1 MYIFNF
7 FIIVLLIYLDFLI
20 LSMIRS
26 AIKVS
31 LPIMFGFVPLGVAFG
46 LLFQNLG
53 YPWYF
58 ASLMGI
64 IVYAGA
70 AQFMAIG
77 FLSAGLG
84 VIEIAMSTFFLNSRH
99 MFYGLSFLESFGNWN
114 IRKLY
119 LIFGMTDET
128 YALLTT
134 IKVPD
139 SYLKERYYLY
149 ITLFSQIYW
158 VLGCTIGALLADILT
173 FNTDGMEFA
182 ATALFVVLLIEQW
195 IMVRRLLPFILGFIS
210 SIIALMF
217 FIEHMLLVAILLS
230 IASIVFLR
238 LIKSELS

>member
-1 MYIFNF
+1 M
-7 FIIVLLIYLDFLI
+7 VQ
-20 LSMIRS
+20 S
-26 AIKVS
+26 AFKIS
-31 LPIMFGFVPLGVAFG
+31 LPIMFGFVPLGIAFG
-46 LLFQNLG
+46 LLFQDLG

-84 VIEIAMSTFFLNSRH
+84 AVEIAMSTFFLNSRH

-134 IKVPD
+134 IQVPD
-139 SYLKERYYLY
+139 SFVKERYYLY
-149 ITLFSQIYW
+149 ITLFAQFYW
-158 VLGCTIGALLADILT
+158 VLGCTIGALLADILA

-195 IMVRRLLPFILGFIS
+195 IIVRRLLPFIVGFVS
-210 SIIALMF
+210 SVIALAF
-217 FIEHMLLVAILLS
+217 FINHMLLVAIMIS
-230 IASIVFLR
+230 IASIVFMR
-238 LIKSELS
+238 LIKGSES

>member
-1 MYIFNF
+1 M
-7 FIIVLLIYLDFLI
+7 VQ
-20 LSMIRS
+20 S
-26 AIKVS
+26 AFKIS
-31 LPIMFGFVPLGVAFG
+31 LPIMFGFVPLGIAFG
-46 LLFQNLG
+46 LLFQDLG

-84 VIEIAMSTFFLNSRH
+84 VVEIAMSTFFLNSRH

-134 IKVPD
+134 IQVPD
-139 SYLKERYYLY
+139 SFVKERYYLY
-149 ITLFSQIYW
+149 ITLFAQFYW
-158 VLGCTIGALLADILT
+158 VLGCTIGALLADILA
-173 FNTDGMEFA
+173 FNTDGIEFA

-195 IMVRRLLPFILGFIS
+195 IIVRRLLPFIVGFVS
-210 SIIALMF
+210 SVIALAF
-217 FIEHMLLVAILLS
+217 FINHMLLVAIMIS
-230 IASIVFLR
+230 IASIVFMR
-238 LIKSELS
+238 LIKGSES

>member
-1 MYIFNF
+1 M
-7 FIIVLLIYLDFLI
+7 VQ
-20 LSMIRS
+20 S
-26 AIKVS
+26 AFKIS
-31 LPIMFGFVPLGVAFG
+31 LPIMFGFVPLGIAFG
-46 LLFQNLG
+46 LLFQDLG

-84 VIEIAMSTFFLNSRH
+84 VVEIAMSTFFLNSRH

-134 IKVPD
+134 IQVPD
-139 SYLKERYYLY
+139 SFVKERYYLY
-149 ITLFSQIYW
+149 ITLFAQFYW
-158 VLGCTIGALLADILT
+158 VLGCTIGALLADILA

-195 IMVRRLLPFILGFIS
+195 IIVRRLLPFIVGFVS
-210 SIIALMF
+210 SVIALAF
-217 FIEHMLLVAILLS
+217 FINHMLLVAIMIS
-230 IASIVFLR
+230 IASIVFMR
-238 LIKSELS
+238 LIKDSES

>member
-1 MYIFNF
+1 
-7 FIIVLLIYLDFLI
+7 
-20 LSMIRS
+20 
-26 AIKVS
+26 
-31 LPIMFGFVPLGVAFG
+31 MFGFVPLGIAFG
-46 LLFQNLG
+46 LLFQDLG

-84 VIEIAMSTFFLNSRH
+84 VVEIAMSTFFLNSRH

-134 IKVPD
+134 IKVPERFV
-139 SYLKERYYLY
+139 KERYYLY
-149 ITLFSQIYW
+149 ITLFAQFYW
-158 VLGCTIGALLADILT
+158 VLGCTIGAILADVLT

-195 IMVRRLLPFILGFIS
+195 IIVRRLLPFIVGFIS
-210 SIIALMF
+210 SIIALVF
-217 FIEHMLLVAILLS
+217 FINHILFTAIMIS
-230 IASIVFLR
+230 IASIVFMR
-238 LIKSELS
+238 LIKGSQS

>member
-1 MYIFNF
+1 
-7 FIIVLLIYLDFLI
+7 
-20 LSMIRS
+20 
-26 AIKVS
+26 
-31 LPIMFGFVPLGVAFG
+31 MFGFVPLGIAFG
-46 LLFQNLG
+46 LLFQDLG

-84 VIEIAMSTFFLNSRH
+84 VVEIAMSTFFLNSRH

-119 LIFGMTDET
+119 LIFGMTDDT

-134 IKVPD
+134 IKVPERFV
-139 SYLKERYYLY
+139 KERYYLY
-149 ITLFSQIYW
+149 ITLFAQFYW
-158 VLGCTIGALLADILT
+158 VLGCTIGAILADVLT

-195 IMVRRLLPFILGFIS
+195 IIVRRLLPFIVGFIS
-210 SIIALMF
+210 SIIALVF
-217 FIEHMLLVAILLS
+217 FINHMLLTAIMIS
-230 IASIVFLR
+230 IASIVFMR
-238 LIKSELS
+238 LIKGSQS

>member
-1 MYIFNF
+1 
-7 FIIVLLIYLDFLI
+7 
-20 LSMIRS
+20 
-26 AIKVS
+26 
-31 LPIMFGFVPLGVAFG
+31 MFGFVPLGIAFG
-46 LLFQNLG
+46 LLFQDLG

-84 VIEIAMSTFFLNSRH
+84 VVEIAISTFFLNSRH

-134 IKVPD
+134 IKVPERFV
-139 SYLKERYYLY
+139 KERYYLY
-149 ITLFSQIYW
+149 ITLFAQFYW
-158 VLGCTIGALLADILT
+158 VLGCTIGAILADVLT

-195 IMVRRLLPFILGFIS
+195 IIVRRLLPFIVGFIS
-210 SIIALMF
+210 SIIALVF
-217 FIEHMLLVAILLS
+217 FINHMLLTAIMIS
-230 IASIVFLR
+230 IASIVFMR
-238 LIKSELS
+238 LIKGSQS

>member
-1 MYIFNF
+1 M
-7 FIIVLLIYLDFLI
+7 V
-20 LSMIRS
+20 RS
-26 AIKVS
+26 AVKIS
-31 LPIMFGFVPLGVAFG
+31 LPIMFSFVPLGIAFG
-46 LLFQNLG
+46 LLFQDLG

-84 VIEIAMSTFFLNSRH
+84 VVEIAMSTFFLNSRH

-134 IKVPD
+134 IKVPERFV
-139 SYLKERYYLY
+139 KERYYLY
-149 ITLFSQIYW
+149 ITLFAQFYW
-158 VLGCTIGALLADILT
+158 VLGCTIGAILADVLT

-195 IMVRRLLPFILGFIS
+195 IIVRRLLPFIVGFIS
-210 SIIALMF
+210 SIIALVF
-217 FIEHMLLVAILLS
+217 FINHMLLTAIMIS
-230 IASIVFLR
+230 IASIVFMR
-238 LIKSELS
+238 LIKGSQS

>member
-1 MYIFNF
+1 M
-7 FIIVLLIYLDFLI
+7 V
-20 LSMIRS
+20 RS
-26 AIKVS
+26 AIKIS
-31 LPIMFGFVPLGVAFG
+31 LPIMFGFVPLGIAFG

-84 VIEIAMSTFFLNSRH
+84 VVEIAMSTFFLNSRH

-114 IRKLY
+114 FRKLY

-134 IKVPD
+134 IQVPEGFV
-139 SYLKERYYLY
+139 KERYFLY

-158 VLGCTIGALLADILT
+158 VLGCTIGAVLADLMT

-195 IMVRRLLPFILGFIS
+195 IMVRRLLPFIVGLIS
-210 SIIALMF
+210 SIIALLL
-217 FIEHMLLVAILLS
+217 FINHMLLVAIMIS

-238 LIKSELS
+238 LIKGSSS

>member
-1 MYIFNF
+1 
-7 FIIVLLIYLDFLI
+7 
-20 LSMIRS
+20 
-26 AIKVS
+26 
-31 LPIMFGFVPLGVAFG
+31 MFGFVPLGIAFG
-46 LLFQNLG
+46 LLFQDLG

-84 VIEIAMSTFFLNSRH
+84 VVEIAMSTFFLNSRH

-114 IRKLY
+114 MRKLY

-134 IKVPD
+134 IKVPERFV
-139 SYLKERYYLY
+139 KERYYLY
-149 ITLFSQIYW
+149 ITLFAQFYW
-158 VLGCTIGALLADILT
+158 VLGCTIGAILADVLT

-195 IMVRRLLPFILGFIS
+195 IIVRRLLPFIVGFIS
-210 SIIALMF
+210 SIIALVF
-217 FIEHMLLVAILLS
+217 FINHMLLTAIMIS
-230 IASIVFLR
+230 ITSIVFMR
-238 LIKSELS
+238 LIKGSQS

>member
-1 MYIFNF
+1 M
-7 FIIVLLIYLDFLI
+7 VQ
-20 LSMIRS
+20 S
-26 AIKVS
+26 AFKIS
-31 LPIMFGFVPLGVAFG
+31 LPIMFGFVPLGIAFG
-46 LLFQNLG
+46 LLFQDLG

-84 VIEIAMSTFFLNSRH
+84 VVEIAMSTFFLNSRH
-99 MFYGLSFLESFGNWN
+99 MFYGLSFQESFGNWN

-134 IKVPD
+134 IQVPD
-139 SYLKERYYLY
+139 SFVKERYYLY
-149 ITLFSQIYW
+149 ITLFAQFYW
-158 VLGCTIGALLADILT
+158 VLGCTIGALLADILA

-195 IMVRRLLPFILGFIS
+195 IIVRRLLPFIVGFVS
-210 SIIALMF
+210 SVIALAF
-217 FIEHMLLVAILLS
+217 FINHMLLVAIMIS
-230 IASIVFLR
+230 IASIVFMR
-238 LIKSELS
+238 LIKGSES

>member
-1 MYIFNF
+1 M
-7 FIIVLLIYLDFLI
+7 VQ
-20 LSMIRS
+20 S
-26 AIKVS
+26 AFKIS
-31 LPIMFGFVPLGVAFG
+31 LPIMFGFVPLGIAFG
-46 LLFQNLG
+46 LLFQDLG

-84 VIEIAMSTFFLNSRH
+84 VVEIAMSTFFLNSRH

-134 IKVPD
+134 IQVPD
-139 SYLKERYYLY
+139 SFVKERYYLY
-149 ITLFSQIYW
+149 ITLFAQFYC
-158 VLGCTIGALLADILT
+158 VLGCTIGALLADILA

-195 IMVRRLLPFILGFIS
+195 IIVRRLLPFIVGFVS
-210 SIIALMF
+210 SVIALAF
-217 FIEHMLLVAILLS
+217 FINHMLLVAIMIS
-230 IASIVFLR
+230 IASIVFMR
-238 LIKSELS
+238 LIKGSES

>member
-1 MYIFNF
+1 M
-7 FIIVLLIYLDFLI
+7 VQ
-20 LSMIRS
+20 S
-26 AIKVS
+26 AFKIS
-31 LPIMFGFVPLGVAFG
+31 LQIMFGFVPLGIAFG
-46 LLFQNLG
+46 LLFQDLG

-84 VIEIAMSTFFLNSRH
+84 VVEIAMSTFFLNSRH

-134 IKVPD
+134 IQVPD
-139 SYLKERYYLY
+139 SFVKVRYYLY
-149 ITLFSQIYW
+149 ITLFAQFYW
-158 VLGCTIGALLADILT
+158 VLGCTIGALLADILA

-195 IMVRRLLPFILGFIS
+195 IIVRRLLPFIVGFVS
-210 SIIALMF
+210 SVIALAF
-217 FIEHMLLVAILLS
+217 FINHMLLVAIMIS
-230 IASIVFLR
+230 IASIVFMR
-238 LIKSELS
+238 LIKGSES

>member
-1 MYIFNF
+1 M
-7 FIIVLLIYLDFLI
+7 V
-20 LSMIRS
+20 RS
-26 AIKVS
+26 AVKIS
-31 LPIMFGFVPLGVAFG
+31 LPIMFDFVPLGIAFG
-46 LLFQNLG
+46 LLFQDLG

-70 AQFMAIG
+70 AQFTAIG

-84 VIEIAMSTFFLNSRH
+84 VVEIAMSTFFLNSRH

-134 IKVPD
+134 IKVPERFV
-139 SYLKERYYLY
+139 KERYYLY
-149 ITLFSQIYW
+149 ITLFAQFYW
-158 VLGCTIGALLADILT
+158 VLGCTIGAILADVLT

-195 IMVRRLLPFILGFIS
+195 IIVRRLLPFIVGFIS
-210 SIIALMF
+210 SIIALVF
-217 FIEHMLLVAILLS
+217 FLNHMLLTAIMIS
-230 IASIVFLR
+230 IASIVFMR
-238 LIKSELS
+238 LIKGSQS

>member
-1 MYIFNF
+1 
-7 FIIVLLIYLDFLI
+7 
-20 LSMIRS
+20 
-26 AIKVS
+26 
-31 LPIMFGFVPLGVAFG
+31 MFGFVPLGIAFG
-46 LLFQNLG
+46 LLFQDLG

-84 VIEIAMSTFFLNSRH
+84 VVEIAMSTFFLNSRH

-134 IKVPD
+134 IKVPERFV
-139 SYLKERYYLY
+139 KERYYLY
-149 ITLFSQIYW
+149 ITLFAQFYW
-158 VLGCTIGALLADILT
+158 VLGCTIGAILADVLT

-195 IMVRRLLPFILGFIS
+195 IIVRRLLPFIVGFIS
-210 SIIALMF
+210 SIIALVF
-217 FIEHMLLVAILLS
+217 FINHMLLTAIMIS
-230 IASIVFLR
+230 IASIVFMR
-238 LIKSELS
+238 LIKGSQS

>member
-1 MYIFNF
+1 M
-7 FIIVLLIYLDFLI
+7 VQ
-20 LSMIRS
+20 S
-26 AIKVS
+26 AFKIS
-31 LPIMFGFVPLGVAFG
+31 LPIMFGFVPLGIAFG
-46 LLFQNLG
+46 LLFHDLG

-84 VIEIAMSTFFLNSRH
+84 VVEIAMSTFFLNSRH

-134 IKVPD
+134 IQVPD
-139 SYLKERYYLY
+139 SFVKERYYLY
-149 ITLFSQIYW
+149 ITLFAQFYW
-158 VLGCTIGALLADILT
+158 VLGCTIGALLADILA

-195 IMVRRLLPFILGFIS
+195 IIVRRLLPFIVGFVS
-210 SIIALMF
+210 SVIALAF
-217 FIEHMLLVAILLS
+217 FINHMLLVAIMIS
-230 IASIVFLR
+230 IASIVFMR
-238 LIKSELS
+238 LIKGSES

>member
-1 MYIFNF
+1 M
-7 FIIVLLIYLDFLI
+7 VQ
-20 LSMIRS
+20 S
-26 AIKVS
+26 AFKIS

-46 LLFQNLG
+46 LLFQDLG

-84 VIEIAMSTFFLNSRH
+84 VVEIAMSTFFLNSRH

-134 IKVPD
+134 IQVPD
-139 SYLKERYYLY
+139 SFVKERYYFY
-149 ITLFSQIYW
+149 ITLFAQFYW
-158 VLGCTIGALLADILT
+158 VLGCTIGALLADILA

-195 IMVRRLLPFILGFIS
+195 IIVRRLLPFIVGFVS
-210 SIIALMF
+210 SVIALAF
-217 FIEHMLLVAILLS
+217 FINHMLLVAIMIS
-230 IASIVFLR
+230 IASIVFMR
-238 LIKSELS
+238 LIKGSES

>member
-1 MYIFNF
+1 M
-7 FIIVLLIYLDFLI
+7 VQ
-20 LSMIRS
+20 S
-26 AIKVS
+26 AFKIS
-31 LPIMFGFVPLGVAFG
+31 LPIMFGFVPLGIAFG
-46 LLFQNLG
+46 LLFQDLG

-84 VIEIAMSTFFLNSRH
+84 VVEIAMSTFFLNSRH

-134 IKVPD
+134 IQVPD
-139 SYLKERYYLY
+139 SFVKVRYYLY
-149 ITLFSQIYW
+149 ITLFAQFYW
-158 VLGCTIGALLADILT
+158 VLGCTIGALLADILA

-195 IMVRRLLPFILGFIS
+195 IIVRRLLPFIVGFVS
-210 SIIALMF
+210 SVIALAF
-217 FIEHMLLVAILLS
+217 FINHMLLVAIMIS
-230 IASIVFLR
+230 IASIVFMR
-238 LIKSELS
+238 LIKGSES

>member
-1 MYIFNF
+1 M
-7 FIIVLLIYLDFLI
+7 V
-20 LSMIRS
+20 RS
-26 AIKVS
+26 AVKIS
-31 LPIMFGFVPLGVAFG
+31 LPIMFGFVPLGIAFG
-46 LLFQNLG
+46 LLFQDLG

-84 VIEIAMSTFFLNSRH
+84 VVEIAMSTFFLNSRH

-134 IKVPD
+134 IKVPERFV
-139 SYLKERYYLY
+139 KERYYLY
-149 ITLFSQIYW
+149 ITLFAQFYW
-158 VLGCTIGALLADILT
+158 VLGCTIGAILADVLT

-182 ATALFVVLLIEQW
+182 ATALFVVLLIEQL
-195 IMVRRLLPFILGFIS
+195 IIVRRLLPFIVGFIS
-210 SIIALMF
+210 SIIALVF
-217 FIEHMLLVAILLS
+217 FINHMLLTAIMIS
-230 IASIVFLR
+230 IASIVFMR
-238 LIKSELS
+238 LIKGSQS